1 MARRHTGTLKHLSDA
16 VLTDALARAPS
27 DHFVIWNG
35 RPCPAQTGSIRSRA
49 LALVAEVWE
58 PVPLRV
64 LLTRAARLSGQAGL
78 DPDTVRSAVRMH
90 QGASH
95 ASYFL
100 VRRTLSG
107 DYLAVADVPCPSSGS
122 RRLSAGDRILGRA
135 GQRFDDAKV
144 PNEDP
149 AAAARAPTEHQT
161 ATPSALVAQ
170 QAEQGRRLGQRA

>member
-1 MARRHTGTLKHLSDA
+1 MTRRRTGTLKLLSDA
-16 VLTDALARAPS
+16 ALTEALARAPS
-27 DHFVIWNG
+27 DQFVIWNG
-35 RPCPAQTGSIRSRA
+35 RPCPAQSGSIRSQA

-64 LLTRAARLSGQAGL
+64 LLMRAARLSGLSGL

-90 QGASH
+90 QSAGQ

-122 RRLSAGDRILGRA
+122 RRLNAGDLVLSRSGE
-135 GQRFDDAKV
+135 RFDGAA
-144 PNEDP
+144 NEDR
-149 AAAARAPTEHQT
+149 AAEARR
-161 ATPSALVAQ
+161 V
-170 QAEQGRRLGQRA
+170 G